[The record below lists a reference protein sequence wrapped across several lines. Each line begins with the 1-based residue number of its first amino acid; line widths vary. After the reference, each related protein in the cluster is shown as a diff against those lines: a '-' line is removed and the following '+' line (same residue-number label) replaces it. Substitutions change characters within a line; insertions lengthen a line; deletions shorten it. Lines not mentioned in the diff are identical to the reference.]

1 MNVRRNAV
9 SAGTFVV
16 VLAAVAVVV
25 RPLLR
30 RLAGVSGD
38 IATTARQLASEP
50 ETVQDAALQQRF
62 RMRRVAI
69 AAMRADLRKEVAA
82 ESTFFADSGYFTY
95 NLPRAYWFEPGR
107 GNTLDAIRLT
117 PHGWWTTIS
126 NVNLSVACAVAV
138 GGDTTIGDAPPGQPV
153 CFDGAALGP
162 VPTTREQCEA
172 KYYYHWD
179 QEHGVCRRAT
189 L

>member
-1 MNVRRNAV
+1 MNVRRITV

-16 VLAAVAVVV
+16 VLAAVAMVV

-38 IATTARQLASEP
+38 IATTARQLATEP
-50 ETVQDAALQQRF
+50 ETLQDAAVQQRF

-69 AAMRADLRKEVAA
+69 AAMRADLLKEVAA
-82 ESTFFADSGYFTY
+82 ESAFFADSGYFSY
-95 NLPRAYWFEPGR
+95 ALPRAYWFEPGR
-107 GNTLDAIRLT
+107 GNMLESIRLT
-117 PHGWWTTIS
+117 PHGWWTTIY

-138 GGDTTIGDAPPGQPV
+138 GPDTTIGNAPSGQPV
-153 CFDGAALGP
+153 CFDGAQLGP
-162 VPTTREQCEA
+162 VPTTREQCVA